1 MRSFICDKQGRGLAL
16 EGGGL
21 GVEEEVGDGVGTPN
35 IERSIVV
42 HRYTT
47 TASSAVSK
55 VLSHSFF

>member
-1 MRSFICDKQGRGLAL
+1 MTSKDGAWPWR
-16 EGGGL
+16 GGL
-21 GVEEEVGDGVGTPN
+21 GVGEEVGDGVGTPN
-35 IERSIVV
+35 IERSIIV